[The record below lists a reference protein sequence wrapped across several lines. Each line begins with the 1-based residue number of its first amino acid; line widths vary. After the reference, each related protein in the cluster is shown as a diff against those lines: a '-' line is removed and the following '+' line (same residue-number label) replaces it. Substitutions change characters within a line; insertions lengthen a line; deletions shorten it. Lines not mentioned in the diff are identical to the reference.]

1 MRYVWDPVKDA
12 ENRRKHG
19 LSLEAGVDALR
30 DPNLQT
36 WTDDRHEYGEVRD
49 ATVGLG
55 NRGLLLV
62 ISTLRAQ
69 DVTRIISVR
78 KASAYERDNYYFGR
92 V

>member
-19 LSLEAGVDALR
+19 LSLEDGIDALE
-30 DPNLQT
+30 DLNLQT
-36 WTDDRHEYGEVRD
+36 WTDDRYDYGEVRS

-55 NRGLLLV
+55 KRGILLV
-62 ISTLRAQ
+62 ISTLRNE

-78 KASAYERDNYYFGR
+78 KANANEHSYYYFGR
-92 V
+92 I

>member
-19 LSLEAGVDALR
+19 LSLEDGIDALE
-30 DPNLQT
+30 DLNLQT
-36 WTDDRHEYGEVRD
+36 WTDDRYDYGEVRS

-55 NRGLLLV
+55 KRGILLV
-62 ISTLRAQ
+62 ISTLRNE

-78 KASAYERDNYYFGR
+78 KANANEHCYYYFGR
-92 V
+92 I